1 MRNIKLSVALVAA
14 ISAFI
19 FSSCTSILGPEQL
32 NLDTDYQEL
41 IVNDSF
47 SIKIPN
53 YMEVSTDLNADAS
66 LQYQNALK
74 ETYMVI
80 IDENK
85 STFSVLMSFFSN
97 TDSTLSIL
105 ENYANVQSSSLKEGI
120 VISDSTEISSIK
132 INGTDAY
139 QIELE
144 GEVEGV
150 SVPIYYIV
158 TFLESNEK
166 LFMSMQWTLQSRK
179 EKYRGTFLQTIN
191 TFKSLE

>member
-132 INGTDAY
+132 INGTNAY